1 MKSICID
8 FDGVLHSFATGWK
21 GPSRIEDSPVH
32 GAMQFLAMLV
42 QQGYQPVI
50 FSVQRSSTFSG
61 RNAMKAWVFDTMYD
75 ECYKIPA
82 GTPMHD
88 WRWRIVNGFTSQDPF
103 DVQVFNAV
111 KRFIKKLQFPKH
123 LPACYAAVSTR
134 AIHFDGEFPTVEQL
148 KTFNV

>member
-8 FDGVLHSFATGWK
+8 FDGVLHSFVTGWK
-21 GPSRIEDSPVH
+21 GPSRIEDLPIP
-32 GAMQFLAMLV
+32 GAMQFLGMLV

-75 ECYKIPA
+75 ECYKIPP

-88 WRWRIVNGFTSQDPF
+88 WRWRIINGFTSEDSF
-103 DVQVFNAV
+103 DVQVFNAI